1 MIPKCSSKKTKR
13 LKILLKSKLKR
24 RKTQKIRNKR
34 ISIFWNLLLI
44 AFRIYNEKKVKHK
57 NKIVHFQ
64 KEKGVF
70 SYVPVPKAAN
80 TSILDTLRKNFEIK
94 KTKTG
99 SEYSFSIVRN
109 PYDRL
114 VSCYTEKI
122 LDPFHRKRDN
132 ISKEHEYYNRLILE
146 EGFFPKES
154 FKSFVKKVCK
164 ISDRRS
170 DKHFRSQHCFLL
182 DKKGRWIPDFL
193 GKFENLEEDFKKI
206 CKKMGVSK
214 PPSLPHKRKSKR
226 IDGYRDYYDEETK
239 RLVERRY
246 KKDLE
251 LFGYKF

>member
-1 MIPKCSSKKTKR
+1 MGIRKPIKKLRHIIEERRNSNFLGQIVCSAKDSISKVNQKFNDRR
-13 LKILLKSKLKR
+13 LLEYVRMKGKKSIYIRIQKVAGTSLMNCLKS
-24 RKTQKIRNKR
+24 I
-34 ISIFWNLLLI
+34 
-44 AFRIYNEKKVKHK
+44 EKK
-57 NKIVHFQ
+57 
-64 KEKGVF
+64 
-70 SYVPVPKAAN
+70 
-80 TSILDTLRKNFEIK
+80 EIK
-94 KTKTG
+94 KIDKRAALRHNRYFKFAFT
-99 SEYSFSIVRN
+99 RN

-114 VSCYTEKI
+114 VSCYINKI
-122 LDPFHRKRDN
+122 LNPYNVHGKAKNNFLRHNPDFH
-132 ISKEHEYYNRLILE
+132 
-146 EGFFPKES
+146 EGMD
-154 FKSFVKKVCK
+154 FKSFAKEVSS
-164 ISDRRS
+164 ISDNFS
-170 DKHFRSQHCFLL
+170 DRHIKSQHCFLL